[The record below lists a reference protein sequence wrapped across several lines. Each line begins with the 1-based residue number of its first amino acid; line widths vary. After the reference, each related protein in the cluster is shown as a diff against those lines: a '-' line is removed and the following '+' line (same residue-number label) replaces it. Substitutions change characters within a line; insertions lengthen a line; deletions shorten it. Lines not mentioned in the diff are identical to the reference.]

1 MSVSTLTG
9 GPNGNGAPTN
19 EIPPELAA
27 RLADPRVADSLG
39 ALLDRLDVAVL
50 LLSSVDELLGRGET
64 ILDSAVE
71 SAADARQTIDGA
83 VDDAGR
89 SPGLAQVKD
98 LNLRDTADAGAQLLL
113 ALPEMA
119 PVLLRGFES
128 GAIDQLTSEAL
139 VEMLH
144 IVSAGASAGLK
155 DPDPIEVK
163 GALSIARAM
172 KDPDVARGL
181 GFFLTILRA
190 IGRSLATERAASPTR
205 QAASGPEEE

>member
-9 GPNGNGAPTN
+9 GPNGTGAPNTKL
-19 EIPPELAA
+19 PPALVD

-39 ALLDRLDVAVL
+39 ALLDRLDVVVL
-50 LLSSVDELLGRGET
+50 LVDSIDGLLAHSET

-71 SAADARQTIDGA
+71 SAEEARLTLDGA
-83 VDDAGR
+83 VADAGKT
-89 SPGLAQVKD
+89 PGLANVKN

-128 GAIDQLTSEAL
+128 GAISQLTSDAL

-144 IVSAGASAGLK
+144 LVSEGSTAGLN
-155 DPDPIEVK
+155 DPDPVRVK
-163 GALSIARAM
+163 GALSLARAV
-172 KDPDVARGL
+172 KDPDVARAL
-181 GFFLTILRA
+181 GFFLTIMRA
-190 IGRSLATERAASPTR
+190 IGRRLAADTTASQSP
-205 QAASGPEEE
+205 QPASGPEEE